1 MIDCLPNM
9 WMLDGV
15 LVTAAERD
23 QVSRFFK
30 NSEVLER
37 PVRHKLRPVAH
48 SKFVP
53 SHIKHLKQRAVLGEF
68 INISDISD
76 LIFSRWC
83 KQLSGKQTLGLN

>member
-68 INISDISD
+68 INISDRSD
-76 LIFSRWC
+76 LLF
-83 KQLSGKQTLGLN
+83 